1 MSAVGE
7 YQRKKNRSKAAEVAQ
22 VEVENV
28 AGARKG
34 EGGRGVVPSPQGSW
48 APNPAETYYSY
59 CTYFTYSTYYTFYTY
74 STAETCYTYCTY
86 STAETYSRVRGS
98 WAPRRASPTPCTPAT
113 AL

>member
-1 MSAVGE
+1 M
-7 YQRKKNRSKAAEVAQ
+7 
-22 VEVENV
+22 
-28 AGARKG
+28 
-34 EGGRGVVPSPQGSW
+34 PSPQGSW

-59 CTYFTYSTYYTFYTY
+59 CTNFTYSTYYTFYTY

-113 AL
+113 ALTVLLIINCCWLFETMKYEPSPT